1 MRSKL
6 SLLLLLVFSTLA
18 YSQQTLKG
26 RVVEKDEE
34 GKIVPL
40 TGVNI
45 LWEGTKV
52 GTTTDLDGKFSVPYK
67 KEYHEL
73 SASMVGYKTITMHIE
88 NANEPIEIILKIE
101 ATKLGEVGVV
111 AKQSSTFSD
120 YLSIENKGVMTDKEL
135 YKAACCNLSESFETN
150 PSIDVS
156 FTDAIT
162 GARQIEMLGLSG
174 VYTQTTMENLPYI
187 RGLMSNVGL
196 TFIPGTWIQSINV
209 SKGIGSVANGFESMT
224 GQIDVDLKKAYTVEA
239 EKLFVNIYADYDQRY
254 EGNLNYRISLS
265 EKVSV
270 INLFHASSRKHGVD
284 NNNDRFID
292 MPEFTT
298 YNVMQR
304 WQFHTENGWEGQ
316 FGFQYLSD
324 AKDGGTN
331 AHSTTA
337 DHAKSV
343 YKYSTKNNQL
353 NIYGKF
359 GYVFPEAVYQS
370 FGIQWSLNSYRNTSL
385 FGSRNYDGNEKTG
398 YFNFIYQSNFGSPNH
413 KFRTGFSFLFDQFD
427 EKFILNQYKRVER
440 IPGVFFEYTYT
451 VDENLSFIFGT
462 RADQH
467 NYYGFMFTPRFHMRW
482 APQEDWVL
490 RAVAGR
496 GYRTSNIFTENSS
509 VFASAR
515 MLNIL
520 SNESFGYGLSQEK
533 AWNFGI
539 NLTHYFNYDYRD
551 GTVSVDFYRTQ
562 FERATIADLDFNP
575 QEVYFYSVADGSY
588 SNSLQFEVNYPI
600 VERLDTRVAY
610 RYMDVKQQI
619 SGQTLDRPFTSKH
632 RALINFAYSTEREAK
647 EDAQMTYDLTV
658 QWFGPKRLPSTL
670 ANPANLQAREKSPS
684 FALVNMQITRSF
696 FLGFDLYLGIENL
709 LGFKQDNPILDPLH
723 PNGNYFDAS
732 MIWGPV
738 NGRMVYAGLRYKM

>member
-1 MRSKL
+1 MFNKVSL
-6 SLLLLLVFSTLA
+6 IILLLCSTLI
-18 YSQQTLKG
+18 YSQQMLNG
-26 RVVEKDEE
+26 RVVEKDEA
-34 GKIVPL
+34 GKIIPL

-45 LWEGTKV
+45 LWEDTKV
-52 GTTTDLDGKFSVPYK
+52 GTVTDLEGKFSVPYK
-67 KEYHEL
+67 KEYHDL
-73 SASMVGYKTITMHIE
+73 VVSMVGYKTISLHIE
-88 NANEPIEIILKIE
+88 NANVPVEITMKIE
-101 ATKLGEVGVV
+101 AAKLGEVGVV
-111 AKQSSTFSD
+111 GKQTSSFSD

-135 YKAACCNLSESFETN
+135 FKAACCNLSESFETN

-162 GARQIEMLGLSG
+162 GAKQIEMLGLSG

-224 GQIDVDLKKAYTVEA
+224 GQIDVDLKKPYADDVENV
-239 EKLFVNIYADYDQRY
+239 FFNVYADYDQRF
-254 EGNLNYRISLS
+254 EGNLNYRASLS
-265 EKVSV
+265 DKISV
-270 INLFHASSRKHGVD
+270 INLFHASSRKHGFD
-284 NNNDRFID
+284 DNNDRFID

-298 YNVMQR
+298 YNAMQR
-304 WQFHTENGWEGQ
+304 WQFYTESGWEGQ

-324 AKDGGTN
+324 AKNGGTN
-331 AHSTTA
+331 AHSQTA
-337 DHAKSV
+337 DHANSS
-343 YKYSTKNNQL
+343 YKYSTKNNQF

-359 GYVFPEAVYQS
+359 GYVFPEAVYKS
-370 FGIQWSLNSYRNTSL
+370 FGMQWSFNSYRNNSL
-385 FGSRNYDGNEKTG
+385 FGLKNYDGNEKTG

-427 EKFILNQYKRVER
+427 ETFTSNQFKRVER

-451 VDENLSFIFGT
+451 VDDNLSFILGS

-467 NYYGFMFTPRFHMRW
+467 NYYGLMITPRFHMRW
-482 APQEDWVL
+482 APQEDWVI
-490 RAVAGR
+490 RAALGR

-509 VFASAR
+509 VFSSSR
-515 MLNIL
+515 KINIL

-539 NLTHYFNYDYRD
+539 NLTHYFTYEYRE
-551 GTVSVDFYRTQ
+551 GTLSVDFYRTQ
-562 FERATIADLDFNP
+562 FEQSTIADLDFNP
-575 QEVYFYSVADGSY
+575 QQVYFYSVANGSY
-588 SNSLQFEVNYPI
+588 SNSFQIELNYPI
-600 VERLDTRVAY
+600 IERLDTRIAY
-610 RYMDVKQQI
+610 RLMDVKQEI
-619 SGQTLDRPFTSKH
+619 GGRMLDRPFTSKH

-647 EDAQMTYDLTV
+647 EDAQMSYDLTV

-670 ANPANLQAREKSPS
+670 ANPTNLQARENSPN
-684 FALVNMQITRSF
+684 FALVNLQITRSF
-696 FLGFDLYLGIENL
+696 FLGFDLYLGVENL

-723 PNGNYFDAS
+723 PNGKYFDAS

-738 NGRMVYAGLRYKM
+738 SGRMMYAGLRYKM